1 MYITCLDLEG
11 VLVPEIWI
19 AFAEESGIPELTRT
33 TRDEPDYGKL
43 MDFRLD
49 ILRQH
54 GLGLKEI
61 QETIARIDPLPGAK
75 DFLDELRATTQA
87 VIISD
92 TFTQF
97 AQPLMAKLGW
107 PALFCNELEVAD
119 DGTIAGFRM
128 RCPESK
134 LTTVRALQSCGFDT
148 IAAGDEQAASMTRMA
163 DVSGT
168 ARVRAAGGSSDSLF
182 ASTSGDIPLVAVNG
196 AVYRMLSMP
205 TNVESSLLGDAVGT
219 VSTTT
224 DEPSLADDSAMT
236 GGLSNVA
243 EAGQTIYAVSGV
255 DVNTAVACEVG
266 GNMRLFQRVSYAGKG
281 PGGQG
286 LEDTFSVRGQ
296 VAELTLSGVGT
307 LIGDAANDA
316 AAVLL
321 DHATLKSADSSARKQ
336 TLTVTL
342 TNGLKLQLGVSGD
355 TVSACG
361 KWSCPEFFEAFESG
375 L

>member
-1 MYITCLDLEG
+1 MMDIKELERLAPTADEMLSG
-11 VLVPEIWI
+11 LHADETMKRRILSAAREEKKRSVSMPHLVPALCCAALAVACIGM
-19 AFAEESGIPELTRT
+19 FAP
-33 TRDEPDYGKL
+33 
-43 MDFRLD
+43 RLS
-49 ILRQH
+49 Q
-54 GLGLKEI
+54 
-61 QETIARIDPLPGAK
+61 T
-75 DFLDELRATTQA
+75 A
-87 VIISD
+87 VSAACSSPVSI
-92 TFTQF
+92 
-97 AQPLMAKLGW
+97 
-107 PALFCNELEVAD
+107 
-119 DGTIAGFRM
+119 
-128 RCPESK
+128 
-134 LTTVRALQSCGFDT
+134 DT

-196 AVYRMLSMP
+196 AVYRMLSTP

-224 DEPSLADDSAMT
+224 DEPSLADDSAMAD
-236 GGLSNVA
+236 GLSNVA

>member
-1 MYITCLDLEG
+1 MDIKELERLAPTADEMLSG
-11 VLVPEIWI
+11 LHADETMKRRILSAAREEKKRSVSMPRLVPALCCAALAVACIGM
-19 AFAEESGIPELTRT
+19 FAP
-33 TRDEPDYGKL
+33 
-43 MDFRLD
+43 RLS
-49 ILRQH
+49 Q
-54 GLGLKEI
+54 
-61 QETIARIDPLPGAK
+61 T
-75 DFLDELRATTQA
+75 A
-87 VIISD
+87 VSAACSSPVSI
-92 TFTQF
+92 
-97 AQPLMAKLGW
+97 
-107 PALFCNELEVAD
+107 
-119 DGTIAGFRM
+119 
-128 RCPESK
+128 
-134 LTTVRALQSCGFDT
+134 DT

-196 AVYRMLSMP
+196 AVYRMLSTP
-205 TNVESSLLGDAVGT
+205 ANVESSLLGDAVGT

-286 LEDTFSVRGQ
+286 LEDIFSVRGQ

>member
-1 MYITCLDLEG
+1 
-11 VLVPEIWI
+11 
-19 AFAEESGIPELTRT
+19 
-33 TRDEPDYGKL
+33 
-43 MDFRLD
+43 
-49 ILRQH
+49 
-54 GLGLKEI
+54 
-61 QETIARIDPLPGAK
+61 
-75 DFLDELRATTQA
+75 
-87 VIISD
+87 
-92 TFTQF
+92 
-97 AQPLMAKLGW
+97 
-107 PALFCNELEVAD
+107 
-119 DGTIAGFRM
+119 
-128 RCPESK
+128 
-134 LTTVRALQSCGFDT
+134 
-148 IAAGDEQAASMTRMA
+148 MTRMA

-196 AVYRMLSMP
+196 AVYRMLSTP

-224 DEPSLADDSAMT
+224 DEPSLADDSAMA

-355 TVSACG
+355 TFSACG

>member
-1 MYITCLDLEG
+1 MMDIKELERLAPTADEMLSG
-11 VLVPEIWI
+11 LHADETMKRRILSAAREEKKRSVSMPRLVPALCIGM
-19 AFAEESGIPELTRT
+19 FAP
-33 TRDEPDYGKL
+33 
-43 MDFRLD
+43 RLS
-49 ILRQH
+49 Q
-54 GLGLKEI
+54 
-61 QETIARIDPLPGAK
+61 T
-75 DFLDELRATTQA
+75 A
-87 VIISD
+87 VS
-92 TFTQF
+92 
-97 AQPLMAKLGW
+97 AAAS
-107 PALFCNELEVAD
+107 PAPVS
-119 DGTIAGFRM
+119 I
-128 RCPESK
+128 
-134 LTTVRALQSCGFDT
+134 DT

-196 AVYRMLSMP
+196 AVYRMLSTP

-224 DEPSLADDSAMT
+224 DEPSLADDRAMT

>member
-1 MYITCLDLEG
+1 MMDIKELERLAPTADEMLSG
-11 VLVPEIWI
+11 LHADETMKRRILSAAREEKKRSVSMPRLVPALCCAALAVACIGM
-19 AFAEESGIPELTRT
+19 FAP
-33 TRDEPDYGKL
+33 
-43 MDFRLD
+43 RLS
-49 ILRQH
+49 Q
-54 GLGLKEI
+54 
-61 QETIARIDPLPGAK
+61 T
-75 DFLDELRATTQA
+75 A
-87 VIISD
+87 VS
-92 TFTQF
+92 
-97 AQPLMAKLGW
+97 AAAS
-107 PALFCNELEVAD
+107 PAPVS
-119 DGTIAGFRM
+119 I
-128 RCPESK
+128 
-134 LTTVRALQSCGFDT
+134 DT
-148 IAAGDEQAASMTRMA
+148 IAAGDEQAVSMTRMA

-196 AVYRMLSMP
+196 AVYRMLSTP

-224 DEPSLADDSAMT
+224 DEPSLADDSAMA

-281 PGGQG
+281 PGQG

>member
-1 MYITCLDLEG
+1 MDIKELERLAPTADEMLSG
-11 VLVPEIWI
+11 LHADETMKRRILSAAREEKKRSVSMPHLVPALCCAALAVACIGV
-19 AFAEESGIPELTRT
+19 FAP
-33 TRDEPDYGKL
+33 
-43 MDFRLD
+43 RLS
-49 ILRQH
+49 Q
-54 GLGLKEI
+54 
-61 QETIARIDPLPGAK
+61 T
-75 DFLDELRATTQA
+75 A
-87 VIISD
+87 VSAAVSI
-92 TFTQF
+92 
-97 AQPLMAKLGW
+97 
-107 PALFCNELEVAD
+107 
-119 DGTIAGFRM
+119 
-128 RCPESK
+128 
-134 LTTVRALQSCGFDT
+134 DT
-148 IAAGDEQAASMTRMA
+148 IAAGDEQAVSMTRMA

-196 AVYRMLSMP
+196 AVYRMLSTP

-224 DEPSLADDSAMT
+224 DEPSLADDSAMA

-255 DVNTAVACEVG
+255 DVHTAVACEVG

>member
-1 MYITCLDLEG
+1 MDIKELERLAPTADEMLSG
-11 VLVPEIWI
+11 LHADETMKRRILSAAREEKKWSVSMPRLVPALCCAALAVACIGM
-19 AFAEESGIPELTRT
+19 FAP
-33 TRDEPDYGKL
+33 
-43 MDFRLD
+43 RLS
-49 ILRQH
+49 Q
-54 GLGLKEI
+54 
-61 QETIARIDPLPGAK
+61 TA
-75 DFLDELRATTQA
+75 
-87 VIISD
+87 
-92 TFTQF
+92 
-97 AQPLMAKLGW
+97 
-107 PALFCNELEVAD
+107 
-119 DGTIAGFRM
+119 
-128 RCPESK
+128 
-134 LTTVRALQSCGFDT
+134 VRAAASPAPVSIDT
-148 IAAGDEQAASMTRMA
+148 IAAGDEQAVSMTRMA

-168 ARVRAAGGSSDSLF
+168 ARVRAAGGSDSLF

-196 AVYRMLSMP
+196 AVYRMLSTP
-205 TNVESSLLGDAVGT
+205 TNVENSLLSDAVGT

-224 DEPSLADDSAMT
+224 DEPSLADDSAMA

>member
-1 MYITCLDLEG
+1 M
-11 VLVPEIWI
+11 
-19 AFAEESGIPELTRT
+19 
-33 TRDEPDYGKL
+33 
-43 MDFRLD
+43 MD
-49 ILRQH
+49 I
-54 GLGLKEI
+54 K
-61 QETIARIDPLPGAK
+61 
-75 DFLDELRATTQA
+75 
-87 VIISD
+87 
-92 TFTQF
+92 
-97 AQPLMAKLGW
+97 
-107 PALFCNELEVAD
+107 ELERLAPTADEMLSGLHADETMKRRILSAALCCAALAVACI
-119 DGTIAGFRM
+119 GMFAPRLSQTAVSAAASPAPVSI
-128 RCPESK
+128 
-134 LTTVRALQSCGFDT
+134 DT

-196 AVYRMLSMP
+196 VVYRMLSSP

-342 TNGLKLQLGVSGD
+342 TNGLKFQLGVSGD

>member
-1 MYITCLDLEG
+1 MPH
-11 VLVPEIWI
+11 LVPALCCAALAVACIGM
-19 AFAEESGIPELTRT
+19 FAP
-33 TRDEPDYGKL
+33 
-43 MDFRLD
+43 RLS
-49 ILRQH
+49 Q
-54 GLGLKEI
+54 
-61 QETIARIDPLPGAK
+61 T
-75 DFLDELRATTQA
+75 A
-87 VIISD
+87 VS
-92 TFTQF
+92 
-97 AQPLMAKLGW
+97 AAAS
-107 PALFCNELEVAD
+107 PAPVS
-119 DGTIAGFRM
+119 I
-128 RCPESK
+128 
-134 LTTVRALQSCGFDT
+134 DT

-196 AVYRMLSMP
+196 AVYRMLSTP

-224 DEPSLADDSAMT
+224 DEPSLADDSAMA

>member
-1 MYITCLDLEG
+1 MWEC
-11 VLVPEIWI
+11 
-19 AFAEESGIPELTRT
+19 
-33 TRDEPDYGKL
+33 PDFFD
-43 MDFRLD
+43 MDGQQVMLISPQEMQATPRLS
-49 ILRQH
+49 Q
-54 GLGLKEI
+54 
-61 QETIARIDPLPGAK
+61 T
-75 DFLDELRATTQA
+75 A
-87 VIISD
+87 VS
-92 TFTQF
+92 
-97 AQPLMAKLGW
+97 AAAS
-107 PALFCNELEVAD
+107 PAPVS
-119 DGTIAGFRM
+119 I
-128 RCPESK
+128 
-134 LTTVRALQSCGFDT
+134 DT
-148 IAAGDEQAASMTRMA
+148 IAAGDEQAVSMTRMA

-196 AVYRMLSMP
+196 AVYRMLSTP

-224 DEPSLADDSAMT
+224 DEPSLADDSAMA